1 MNFLSKSF
9 SFFFFE
15 LEYID
20 DRVRNHL
27 EKLNKQLKVKG
38 ELFSE
43 LMHRHYCLLID
54 LFIQQIFVFVLE
66 NESVA
71 IDNLSEGMIG
81 RGQLLSEH
89 LLFNKHGHQFLFGLQ
104 LLGGR

>member
-9 SFFFFE
+9 SFFLFE

-20 DRVRNHL
+20 DRIRNHL
-27 EKLNKQLKVKG
+27 EKLNNQLKVKG
-38 ELFSE
+38 EFFCE
-43 LMHRHYCLLID
+43 LTHRHYLLLIH
-54 LFIQQIFVFVLE
+54 LLIQQIFVFVLE